1 MTNQIAELERNLRDE
16 LGKYVYGMDEAIHF
30 LLLSLVARG
39 HVLLEGS
46 PGIGKTLL
54 SKSLATT
61 LGGRFRRIQGTAD
74 LMPTDITG
82 VNVYDKSSGQ
92 FRFEQGPLFADVV
105 LFDEINRA
113 GPKTQSALLEAMEE
127 RQVTADGDSHPL
139 PEEFF
144 VIATQNPFEYE
155 GTYPLPESELDRFL
169 IMLDLGYPAREAEAQ
184 VLQKYTSLANS
195 SAASGP
201 PGLSISSA
209 AIDAARAEVDSVHMA
224 DEVIAYILDIAQATR
239 ESERLSLG
247 LSTRGTLALA
257 KCARIEAAMR
267 GGDYVIPDDIQAV
280 APYVASHRVVLTPD
294 AVLQDVDARRHV
306 VQLIASITVPR

>member
-30 LLLSLVARG
+30 LLLSLIARG

-201 PGLSISSA
+201 PGLSISNA

-239 ESERLSLG
+239 ESERLALG

-267 GGDYVIPDDIQAV
+267 GGDYVIPDDIQTV

>member
-16 LGKYVYGMDEAIHF
+16 LGKHVYGMDEAIHF

-195 SAASGP
+195 NAASSP

-239 ESERLSLG
+239 EGERLSLG

-267 GGDYVIPDDIQAV
+267 GSDYVIPDDIQAV

>member
-195 SAASGP
+195 SAASAP